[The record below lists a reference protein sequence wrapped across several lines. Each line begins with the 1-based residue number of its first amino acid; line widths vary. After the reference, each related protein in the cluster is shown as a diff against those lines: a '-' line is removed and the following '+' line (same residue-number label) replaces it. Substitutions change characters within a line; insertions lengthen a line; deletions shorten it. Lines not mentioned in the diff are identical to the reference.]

1 MRRVGHRA
9 GALALVVAGALAVGC
24 GGAPARTGTPP
35 GDESAGSVPPDDAPR
50 ADVPPA
56 APSVR
61 RAERLLAEGRAEE
74 ALSLLQARL
83 SEAPG
88 DARAWFERG
97 YAEED
102 LGRPEAALA
111 AYRKAVQYAPGFAQA
126 WTNLGRLLME
136 QGAIEEAVEA
146 LQRAV
151 DLDPSLAE
159 AWANLGL
166 AREQAG
172 DLHGAGEALRRAVR
186 LRPRDASVRVELGV
200 VALKLGERDEA
211 RDAFR
216 AALPL
221 AMRAEEPALLL
232 AVGNG
237 LRRLGEHRGARQ
249 AMEAA
254 VRSRRARHGRATPAL
269 WAELALARR
278 ADGDGPGAYEALERA
293 LRLESG
299 YATAHFLLAAFA
311 VEDGR
316 SEVAREHL
324 RACLRYAEPE
334 GAVGERC
341 RRLRERLE
349 GR

>member
-1 MRRVGHRA
+1 MRFPGHRTE
-9 GALALVVAGALAVGC
+9 ALALVAAGLVAVGC
-24 GGAPARTGTPP
+24 GGAPARPETSGRGTAPD
-35 GDESAGSVPPDDAPR
+35 GLSADEAPR
-50 ADVPPA
+50 GDVPPA
-56 APSVR
+56 APAVR

-74 ALSLLQARL
+74 ALSVLQARL
-83 SEAPG
+83 SEAPE

-102 LGRPEAALA
+102 LGRPEEALA
-111 AYRKAVQYAPGFAQA
+111 AYQRAVQHAPGFAQA

-136 QGAIEEAVEA
+136 QGRLAEAVEA
-146 LQRAV
+146 LGRAV

-172 DLHGAGEALRRAVR
+172 DLQGAREALRRAAR
-186 LRPRDASVRVELGV
+186 LQPRDASVRVELGV
-200 VALKLGERDEA
+200 VALKLGEREEA
-211 RDAFR
+211 RDALR

-221 AMRAEEPALLL
+221 ALRAEEPALLL

-237 LRRLGEHRGARQ
+237 LRRLGEHRAARQ

-278 ADGDGPGAYEALERA
+278 ADGDGEGAYEALRQA
-293 LRLESG
+293 LRLEAG

-311 VEDGR
+311 TEDGR
-316 SEVAREHL
+316 SDVAREHL
-324 RACLRYAEPE
+324 RACLRYAEPRS
-334 GAVGERC
+334 AVHERC
-341 RRLRERLE
+341 RRLQERLE